1 MSLCDLVHCSATVFK
16 MKESS
21 VTKNTYFK
29 DNDII
34 KYTSQT
40 FISFIFHILKDNKYE
55 NFA

>member
-1 MSLCDLVHCSATVFK
+1 